1 MIRRGMK
8 AAIMAALTVGVVPSI
23 AVAQEE
29 QAPSVEAPSDVEL
42 ALAKQIID
50 LGFPEDTRE
59 TLFFG
64 AMDQMMI
71 QTREATLKAYQLE
84 DEGAIAVLDQW
95 TVDYMEENKEVLRSH
110 IPSLM
115 QGMVASYAVIFTRKE
130 LEDILA
136 FVSTPSGQR
145 FFELSPAVMA
155 EPNFALANQ
164 AYMNEIQANLPEA
177 MEDLFGRL
185 QEYLIERQ
193 EAEEQLTS

>member
-1 MIRRGMK
+1 MK